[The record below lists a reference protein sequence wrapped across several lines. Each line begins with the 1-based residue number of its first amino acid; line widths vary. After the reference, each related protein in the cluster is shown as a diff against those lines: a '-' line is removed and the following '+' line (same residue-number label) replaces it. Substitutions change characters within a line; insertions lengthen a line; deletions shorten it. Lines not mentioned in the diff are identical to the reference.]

1 MVKIVTTS
9 GDRDKFDSKD
19 VERDL
24 EAAGFPE
31 RIAEEI
37 AERVEDKVQDGWT
50 VTQVKE
56 QVKLEINRLKE
67 DIDRA
72 TDHYE
77 SSETSRERERHEG
90 TETKREEERRDEHE
104 HKLETAAPA

>member
-9 GDRDKFDSKD
+9 GDRDRFDSKD
-19 VERDL
+19 VEKDL

-37 AERVEDKVQDGWT
+37 SERVENKVQDGWT

-72 TDHYE
+72 TDHYT
-77 SSETSRERERHEG
+77 SVDTSREKHEG
-90 TETKREEERRDEHE
+90 TETRREEARREEYE
-104 HKLETAAPA
+104 HKL

>member
-9 GDRDKFDSKD
+9 GDRDRFDSKD
-19 VERDL
+19 VEKDL

-37 AERVEDKVQDGWT
+37 SERVENKVQDGWT

-72 TDHYE
+72 KDHYT
-77 SSETSRERERHEG
+77 SVDTSREKHEG
-90 TETKREEERRDEHE
+90 TETRREEARREEHE
-104 HKLETAAPA
+104 HKL